1 MEESDKE
8 NLYKNTISLD
18 GLYAYNEAEKLVPKE
33 KSLTD
38 LMLYGLRPQ
47 KILPTIAVLYGCFL
61 LSLGIFAMII
71 SCFIILTYGIY
82 LLRDNLKIKNTFRS
96 DGCIILM
103 FAYAFICLFCLLLP
117 IFQIINNKVPT
128 DLGFFTK
135 MIYYHV
141 LSHTTFSSI
150 TPYFAF
156 INLFFA
162 YGFIINFAINE
173 KRAPWLFYKFFK
185 DAFVIN
191 ISGFA
196 LLLVATIFYN
206 ILTELGF
213 IDTAGCFIFFFTANY
228 IVILT
233 IVCWSKFLYP
243 HIYPKIPPEE

>member
-1 MEESDKE
+1 MC
-8 NLYKNTISLD
+8 I
-18 GLYAYNEAEKLVPKE
+18 
-33 KSLTD
+33 
-38 LMLYGLRPQ
+38 
-47 KILPTIAVLYGCFL
+47 
-61 LSLGIFAMII
+61 
-71 SCFIILTYGIY
+71 
-82 LLRDNLKIKNTFRS
+82 RDS
-96 DGCIILM
+96 
-103 FAYAFICLFCLLLP
+103 
-117 IFQIINNKVPT
+117 NKVPT

-162 YGFIINFAINE
+162 YGFIINFAIND
-173 KRAPWLFYKFFK
+173 KSAPWLFYKFFK

-228 IVILT
+228 IVIST